1 MSEYSPYALVGAAIF
16 AWLLWRITPGG
27 THSEMYRG
35 IMQSTRSTMPA
46 LPLLVCIAMVSAT
59 WMLSGIVPTLI
70 RYGLMWLRP
79 DFFLATTCAVC
90 AVISVLTGSSW
101 TTIATI
107 GVAFMGIGEV
117 MAFGPGWTAG
127 AIISGAYFGDKM
139 SPLSDTTIISSSTVG
154 VELFDHIRYMTQT
167 TGPTMLVSL
176 LIFGIVGF
184 SMGGDAG
191 SAAATDVIQGLQHTF
206 NLTPWLLVVPVL
218 TAILIAM
225 RLNTLFTLLAATAM
239 GMTAMLITQPHI
251 VATLVGDIHGLA
263 DIVRLLVNT
272 LWNGTALS
280 TGSTSLDSLISTG
293 GIICMSS
300 TIKLIVCAIIFGG
313 VMIGSGMLGTLAD
326 ALVRMI
332 KGRTHAVGTTAV
344 SGLLLNACT
353 ADQYLSI
360 IVAANLYRPM
370 YDKLELEPRLLSR
383 TIEDGT
389 SVTSVLIPWNT
400 CGVAQASALG
410 VATLTYAPYCI
421 FNYMSPLISILM
433 SLHHQRRYAY
443 ARSRC

>member
-1 MSEYSPYALVGAAIF
+1 MSDYSPYALVGAAAF
-16 AWLLWRITPGG
+16 AWLLWRVTPGG
-27 THSEMYRG
+27 THKQMYQG
-35 IMQSTRSTMPA
+35 MMQSTRSTMPA

-59 WMLSGIVPTLI
+59 WMLSGVVPTLI

-79 DFFLATTCAVC
+79 DFFLVITCVVC

-117 MAFGPGWTAG
+117 MGFGHGWTAG

-154 VELFDHIRYMTQT
+154 VELFDHIRNMMQT
-167 TGPTMLVSL
+167 TGPTMIVSL

-184 SMGGDAG
+184 TMGGDAETAG
-191 SAAATDVIQGLQHTF
+191 ATGVIEGLQRTF

-225 RLNTLFTLLAATAM
+225 RLNTLITLLAATAM
-239 GMTAMLITQPHI
+239 GMTAMLIAQPHI
-251 VATLVGDIHGLA
+251 VATLVGGIHGVTDLG
-263 DIVRLLVNT
+263 RLFLYT
-272 LWNGTALS
+272 LWNGTELS
-280 TGSTSLDSLISTG
+280 TGSASLDSLVSTG
-293 GIICMSS
+293 GIMGMSS
-300 TIKLIVCAIIFGG
+300 TVLLIVCAIIFGG

-332 KGRTHAVGTTAV
+332 KGRTPAVGTTAV
-344 SGLLLNACT
+344 SGLVLNACT
-353 ADQYLSI
+353 ADQYLAI

-370 YDKLELEPRLLSR
+370 YDKLQLEPKLLSR

-400 CGVAQASALG
+400 CGVAQASVLG
-410 VATLTYAPYCI
+410 VATLAYAPYCV
-421 FNYMSPLISILM
+421 FNYLSPLMSVLM
-433 SLHHQRRYAY
+433 ALRHQRRHAY
-443 ARSRC
+443 VRTQG